1 MTSFRTD
8 HTTTTPPNS
17 AARTELEAG
26 LASPQGGLIRAAG
39 LVRLHALAANIDTQL
54 NIGANRSDYEIGRAL
69 ARAVTAASEILER
82 HPAAGDTPGSLP
94 TPAGPHPSGS
104 SFTAKR

>member
-39 LVRLHALAANIDTQL
+39 LMRLHALAANIDTQL
-54 NIGANRSDYEIGRAL
+54 SIGANRSDYEIGRAL
-69 ARAVTAASEILER
+69 ARAVKAASEILER
-82 HPAAGDTPGSLP
+82 HAAGDTSGSLP
-94 TPAGPHPSGS
+94 TPASPNPSSS